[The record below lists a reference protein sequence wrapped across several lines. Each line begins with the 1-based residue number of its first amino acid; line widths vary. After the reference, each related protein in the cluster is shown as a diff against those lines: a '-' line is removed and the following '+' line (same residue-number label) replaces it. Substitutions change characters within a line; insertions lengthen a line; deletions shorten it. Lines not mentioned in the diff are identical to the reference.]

1 MASKKTAAAVLAIAL
16 TFLPA
21 GNAAAA
27 NSVTV
32 TATPATINLCG
43 AGNSSTISA
52 TATSGA
58 VLTGGPSSYDASM
71 ISISALSGSGTAT
84 ETATATATGT
94 KAGSTMV
101 TFTDSNKHSGSTSL
115 TVKDAL
121 AVSPS
126 LLSFSGN
133 TQPAQTFTVV
143 NPCGGS
149 IASVS
154 YDTTAMTVTGCAP
167 GTALSSTPVD
177 CTVTP
182 LNATSG
188 TITVTDSFGGTAS
201 LSVTVS
207 SGALVLSP
215 ASGSTLTTFVGSG
228 SPIVA
233 SPANDTFTAQETS
246 YTGAFSPTVTTALG
260 TSPVVSVS
268 PTSANGPGPATFT
281 VTPQNY
287 GKGSVKVI
295 DTHGGAGTLNVVV
308 SGGTVSIN
316 NSSITFPTVTDN
328 TSQFF
333 AANTV
338 NVMGSLMSVSSGSQ
352 IAVLSPSFTNA
363 AISGTHGGQLPL
375 GALTYSCS
383 GTVNSNRNQSAS
395 FSTSKITFANNA
407 LASPCVTFPADSF
420 SNLNFTL
427 SVFLDDR
434 DVPADTYTAS
444 GFLLVLS
451 AN

>member
-1 MASKKTAAAVLAIAL
+1 M
-16 TFLPA
+16 
-21 GNAAAA
+21 
-27 NSVTV
+27 
-32 TATPATINLCG
+32 
-43 AGNSSTISA
+43 
-52 TATSGA
+52 
-58 VLTGGPSSYDASM
+58 
-71 ISISALSGSGTAT
+71 
-84 ETATATATGT
+84 
-94 KAGSTMV
+94 
-101 TFTDSNKHSGSTSL
+101 
-115 TVKDAL
+115 
-121 AVSPS
+121 
-126 LLSFSGN
+126 
-133 TQPAQTFTVV
+133 
-143 NPCGGS
+143 
-149 IASVS
+149 
-154 YDTTAMTVTGCAP
+154 
-167 GTALSSTPVD
+167 
-177 CTVTP
+177 
-182 LNATSG
+182 
-188 TITVTDSFGGTAS
+188 
-201 LSVTVS
+201 
-207 SGALVLSP
+207 LSP